1 MQTICGALRH
11 SGGLSDLLNHMPCPV
26 NKLTVTKTLEVK
38 KKPHIF
44 IKTCSYS
51 IWWT

>member
-11 SGGLSDLLNHMPCPV
+11 SGGLSDLLNHMLCPV

-38 KKPHIF
+38 KTPHIC
-44 IKTCSYS
+44 KNLQL
-51 IWWT
+51 